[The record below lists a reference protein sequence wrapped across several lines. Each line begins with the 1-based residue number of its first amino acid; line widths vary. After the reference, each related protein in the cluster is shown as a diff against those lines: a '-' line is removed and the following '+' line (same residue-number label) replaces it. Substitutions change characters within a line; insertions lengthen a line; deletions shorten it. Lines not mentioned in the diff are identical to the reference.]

1 MTSDSDA
8 ILDDLRAAAQG
19 RWPAATRVER
29 LEALG
34 LVSRHAGT
42 LVLSAAGIESLERG
56 HLEPRPEAP
65 PSGRA

>member
-1 MTSDSDA
+1 MTTDPDSV
-8 ILDDLRAAAQG
+8 LDDLRAAAQG
-19 RWPAATRVER
+19 QWPDAARVEH

-56 HLEPRPEAP
+56 RLEPRPEAP
-65 PSGRA
+65 PSERT